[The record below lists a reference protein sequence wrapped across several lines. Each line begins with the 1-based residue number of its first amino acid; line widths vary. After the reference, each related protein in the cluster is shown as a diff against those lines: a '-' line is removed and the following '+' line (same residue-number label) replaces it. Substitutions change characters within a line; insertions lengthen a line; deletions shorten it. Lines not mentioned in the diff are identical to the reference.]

1 MGTTLSDGAKMGI
14 VMIIC
19 CAIIA
24 MVVCVA
30 AMVMEWN
37 RTTSSKVEVG
47 KYTDH
52 SLDFEAMAIY
62 GEPLPMAN
70 VVAALDLHG
79 QPERLC
85 VQMED
90 LKGELDG
97 TPYPVA
103 DYGTP
108 KMAQLITLL
117 KNYYDKEVYVYTY
130 TTTAANGS
138 KGNLQLCISE
148 LSHVDNADGNDQAW
162 EHR

>member
-1 MGTTLSDGAKMGI
+1 MGATLSDGAKMGI
-14 VMIIC
+14 VMCIC

-24 MVVCVA
+24 MVVTIA
-30 AMVMEWN
+30 AMVTEWN
-37 RTTSSKVEVG
+37 RNTSSKVEVG

-70 VVAALDLHG
+70 IVAALDLHG
-79 QPERLC
+79 EPERLC

-90 LKGELDG
+90 LKGKLDG

-117 KNYYDKEVYVYTY
+117 RNYYDKKVYVYTY
-130 TTTAANGS
+130 SSGS
-138 KGNLQLCISE
+138 TLQLCISE
-148 LSHVDNADGNDQAW
+148 LSHVNNPDGGDQNW
-162 EHR
+162 EKP